1 VGSWSLPPLAAGL
14 PLAGAAGLA
23 ATDEAALAAALGL
36 AAAAALDAGAA
47 LEGGALAGAA
57 VEADADVPPHAARMA
72 AADRA
77 ALPTPALIRNARR
90 LTADG
95 CKVVVL
101 PSETISFPVQE
112 RIAA

>member
-1 VGSWSLPPLAAGL
+1 MGSWSLPPLAAGL

-36 AAAAALDAGAA
+36 AARLDAGAA

-57 VEADADVPPHAARMA
+57 LEAGADVPPHAARMA